1 MKIDLK
7 VMKDFLLEEDWG
19 VENLNSKRVEWINN
33 NIGEGEVSIK
43 EWLGEINKYWSEWS
57 DDYGDSDFIVEML
70 EEDYGMDEDE
80 IDEVMCEYWGCES
93 VEEYL
98 EEYK

>member
-43 EWLGEINKYWSEWS
+43 EWLGELNKYWSEWS

>member
-7 VMKDFLLEEDWG
+7 VMKAFLLEEDWG
-19 VENLNSKRVEWINN
+19 SDEFSNNRVEWINN

-43 EWLGEINKYWSEWS
+43 EWLGEINKYWCEFS
-57 DDYGDSDFIVEML
+57 DDYGDSEFIMEML
-70 EEDYGMDEDE
+70 EGDYGFDEDE
-80 IDEVMCEYWGCES
+80 IDEVMCEYWECES
-93 VEEYL
+93 IEEYI